1 MPDYY
6 SNWAWINWLD
16 CFVKKKLGS
25 LGLVD
30 PHEALIFLIS
40 GTCMLFSLYSQVE
53 VLHRAKSSNY
63 L

>member
-1 MPDYY
+1 VPDYY

-30 PHEALIFLIS
+30 PHKALIFLIS
-40 GTCMLFSLYSQVE
+40 GTCMLFSLHS
-53 VLHRAKSSNY
+53 
-63 L
+63 

>member
-30 PHEALIFLIS
+30 PHEVLIFLMS
-40 GTCMLFSLYSQVE
+40 GTCMLFSPYI
-53 VLHRAKSSNY
+53 
-63 L
+63 